1 MNRAQRRAAAKA
13 LGRNLRAQGVSKAS
27 RRAQVAQARRGVNFE
42 SKAKATL
49 NSVIRRNSQE
59 RLESAKA
66 TFGPRRARETEML
79 NRVHSGDWKVGQF
92 LRQASSAWKASSE
105 YRQGNHTR
113 MMGWLSE
120 EALRRGY
127 KNLSEWEQDFEKENS
142 ELLGMADEDDLMMSA
157 EDPYVMGMDL
167 VSIGYRG
174 LRPVL
179 PTRRS

>member
-1 MNRAQRRAAAKA
+1 MNRKQRRAAAKA
-13 LGRNLRAQGVSKAS
+13 LAKSLRAQGIGKAQ
-27 RRAQVAQARRGVNFE
+27 RRVQVAQARKGISFE

-49 NSVIRRNSQE
+49 KKALGQKAME
-59 RLESAKA
+59 RVESAKA

-79 NRVHSGDWKVGQF
+79 NRVHNGDWRVGQF
-92 LRQASSAWKASSE
+92 LRQASSAWKMSSE
-105 YRQGNHTR
+105 YRQGNHQR

-120 EALRRGY
+120 EAIRRGY
-127 KNLSEWEQDFEKENS
+127 KNLSEWEQDFEKKNS
-142 ELLGMADEDDLMMSA
+142 ELLGMTDEDELLLSA

>member
-13 LGRNLRAQGVSKAS
+13 LGRSLKAQGIGKAA
-27 RRAQVAQARRGVNFE
+27 RRAQVVQARKGVNFE

-49 NSVIRRNSQE
+49 NRALGQKAME
-59 RLESAKA
+59 RVESAKA

-79 NRVHSGDWKVGQF
+79 NRVHSGDWRTGQF
-92 LRQASSAWKASSE
+92 LRQASAAWKMSDE
-105 YRQGNHTR
+105 YRSGKHQR

-127 KNLSEWEQDFEKENS
+127 KNLSDWEKAFEEENA
-142 ELLGMADEDDLMMSA
+142 ELLGMADEDDLLLSA
-157 EDPYVMGMDL
+157 EDPYTTGMDL

-174 LRPVL
+174 LRPTL
-179 PTRRS
+179 PSRRS

>member
-1 MNRAQRRAAAKA
+1 MNRKQRRAAAKA
-13 LGRNLRAQGVSKAS
+13 LGRSLKAQGIGKAA
-27 RRAQVAQARRGVNFE
+27 RRVQVAQARKGVNFE

-49 NSVIRRNSQE
+49 NRVIGQRGME
-59 RLESAKA
+59 RIESAKA

-79 NRVHSGDWKVGQF
+79 NRVHSGDWKAGQF
-92 LRQASSAWKASSE
+92 LRQASSAWKMSDE
-105 YRQGNHTR
+105 YRSGKHNR

-127 KNLSEWEQDFEKENS
+127 SSITEWERDFEKENA
-142 ELLGMADEDDLMMSA
+142 ELLGMADEDELLLSA

-167 VSIGYRG
+167 VSIGYGG

-179 PTRRS
+179 PTRR

>member
-1 MNRAQRRAAAKA
+1 MNRKERRAAAKA
-13 LGRNLRAQGVSKAS
+13 LGRSLRAQGIGKAQ
-27 RRAQVAQARRGVNFE
+27 RRAQVVQARRGVTFE

-49 NSVIRRNSQE
+49 NKALGQKAME
-59 RLESAKA
+59 RVESAKA
-66 TFGPRRARETEML
+66 TFGPRRARETELL
-79 NRVHSGDWKVGQF
+79 NRVHNGDWKSGQF
-92 LRQASSAWKASSE
+92 LRQASSAWKMSSE
-105 YRQGNHTR
+105 YRQGNHQR

-127 KNLSEWEQDFEKENS
+127 KNLSDWEQAFEEENK
-142 ELLGMADEDDLMMSA
+142 ELLGMADEDELLLSA

-179 PTRRS
+179 PTRR

>member
-1 MNRAQRRAAAKA
+1 MNRKARRAAAKA
-13 LGRNLRAQGVSKAS
+13 LGKTLKAQGIGKAQ
-27 RRAQVAQARRGVNFE
+27 RRAQVVQARRGVSFE
-42 SKAKATL
+42 SKAKSTL
-49 NSVIRRNSQE
+49 NKVLGQRGME

-79 NRVHSGDWKVGQF
+79 NRVHSGDWKAGQF
-92 LRQASSAWKASSE
+92 LRQASAAWKMSDE
-105 YRQGNHTR
+105 YRSGKHNR

-127 KNLSEWEQDFEKENS
+127 SSLTEWEQDFEKENA
-142 ELLGMADEDDLMMSA
+142 ELLGLADEDELLLSA

-167 VSIGYRG
+167 VSIGYGG

-179 PTRRS
+179 PTRR

>member
-1 MNRAQRRAAAKA
+1 MNRKQRRAAAKA
-13 LGRNLRAQGVSKAS
+13 LGKTLKAQGVGKAQ
-27 RRAQVAQARRGVNFE
+27 RRAQVVQARRGVSFE
-42 SKAKATL
+42 SKARTTL
-49 NSVIRRNSQE
+49 NRAIGQKAME
-59 RLESAKA
+59 RVESAKA

-79 NRVHSGDWKVGQF
+79 TRVHNGDWKAGQF
-92 LRQASSAWKASSE
+92 LRQASAAWKASSE
-105 YRQGNHTR
+105 YRQGNHRR

-127 KNLSEWEQDFEKENS
+127 KNLSDWERAFEEENS
-142 ELLGMADEDDLMMSA
+142 ELLGMADEDELLLSA

-179 PTRRS
+179 PTRR

>member
-1 MNRAQRRAAAKA
+1 MNRKQRRAAAKA
-13 LGRNLRAQGVSKAS
+13 LAKSLKAQGVSKAA
-27 RRAQVAQARRGVNFE
+27 RRVQVAQARKGVSFE
-42 SKAKATL
+42 SKARTTLTKAL
-49 NSVIRRNSQE
+49 GQKAME
-59 RLESAKA
+59 RVESAKA

-79 NRVHSGDWKVGQF
+79 NRVHSGDWKAGQF
-92 LRQASSAWKASSE
+92 LRQASSAWKMSSE
-105 YRQGNHTR
+105 YRQGNHQR

-127 KNLSEWEQDFEKENS
+127 KNLTEWEQAFEEENK
-142 ELLGMADEDDLMMSA
+142 ELLGMADEDELLLSA

-179 PTRRS
+179 PTRR

>member
-1 MNRAQRRAAAKA
+1 MNRKQRRAAAKA
-13 LGRNLRAQGVSKAS
+13 LGRSLKAQGVSKAS
-27 RRAQVAQARRGVNFE
+27 RRAQVAQARRGVSFE

-49 NSVIRRNSQE
+49 NKAIGQKAMARV
-59 RLESAKA
+59 ESAKA
-66 TFGPRRARETEML
+66 TFGPRRARETELL
-79 NRVHSGDWKVGQF
+79 NRVHNGDWKSGQF
-92 LRQASSAWKASSE
+92 LRQASAAWKSSSE
-105 YRQGNHTR
+105 YRNGNHRR

-127 KNLSEWEQDFEKENS
+127 NNITEWEKAFEEENK
-142 ELLGMADEDDLMMSA
+142 ELLGMADEDELLLSA

-179 PTRRS
+179 PTRR

>member
-1 MNRAQRRAAAKA
+1 MNRKQRRAAAKA
-13 LGRNLRAQGVSKAS
+13 LGKTLKAQGVGKAQ
-27 RRAQVAQARRGVNFE
+27 RRAQVVQARRGVSFE
-42 SKAKATL
+42 SRAKSTL
-49 NSVIRRNSQE
+49 NKVIGQRGME
-59 RLESAKA
+59 RIESAKA

-79 NRVHSGDWKVGQF
+79 NRVHNGDWKAGQF
-92 LRQASSAWKASSE
+92 LRQASSAWKMSDE
-105 YRQGNHTR
+105 YRNGNHQR

-127 KNLSEWEQDFEKENS
+127 SSLTEWEQDFEKENA
-142 ELLGMADEDDLMMSA
+142 ELLGLADEDELLLSA